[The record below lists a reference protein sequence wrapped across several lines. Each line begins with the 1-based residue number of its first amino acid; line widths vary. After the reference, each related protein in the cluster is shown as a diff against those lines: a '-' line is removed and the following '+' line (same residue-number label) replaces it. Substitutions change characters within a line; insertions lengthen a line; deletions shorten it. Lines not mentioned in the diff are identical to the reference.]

1 MLQVGQLDS
10 AGDRQAS
17 RRQRLPQIGQ
27 LREWRTLRRLL
38 IVRGM
43 QAEQIAAQSH
53 DVSGALAQS
62 RHLHHIDHH
71 LLALRPRAIE
81 SAGNRRISGDRHN
94 SRDIGASAEGDIGF
108 RFARVHNLQ
117 IRHQRQLRISR
128 PNSPYS
134 AHPLAEDKRRANFG
148 DVDEGTNRG
157 QNLKRGSQ
165 VAIQRDLQFC
175 HSQPISSRMGE
186 NRTQYSIVNRR
197 QQQKEAIM
205 TAKIVVVGS
214 FNADLVSYME
224 RMPRPGE
231 TVPGERFATGA
242 GGKGSNQAVA
252 AARLGADVT
261 FIGRVGNDV
270 FAELAYE
277 IWDAEGVKREF
288 VKRDSDVATGVAP
301 ILVDSSGENMIVVVL
316 GANRRI
322 QQSDIDAAR
331 ERIADADMLVVQ
343 LEVNLDIVP
352 YALQAAKA
360 YGVATILNP
369 APAAAISAETI
380 QLADYLTPNEI
391 ELETL
396 SSGDVDD
403 VASAA
408 RALLTRDDQTAV
420 VTLGAEGARIVTP
433 EDSLTVPTYAV
444 DAVDTTGAGDT
455 FNAALAV
462 GLSEGA
468 ALEDAVRFANAAAAL
483 CVTKPGAADSAPYRA
498 DVDALYFGS

>member
-1 MLQVGQLDS
+1 
-10 AGDRQAS
+10 
-17 RRQRLPQIGQ
+17 
-27 LREWRTLRRLL
+27 
-38 IVRGM
+38 
-43 QAEQIAAQSH
+43 
-53 DVSGALAQS
+53 
-62 RHLHHIDHH
+62 
-71 LLALRPRAIE
+71 
-81 SAGNRRISGDRHN
+81 
-94 SRDIGASAEGDIGF
+94 
-108 RFARVHNLQ
+108 
-117 IRHQRQLRISR
+117 
-128 PNSPYS
+128 
-134 AHPLAEDKRRANFG
+134 
-148 DVDEGTNRG
+148 
-157 QNLKRGSQ
+157 
-165 VAIQRDLQFC
+165 
-175 HSQPISSRMGE
+175 
-186 NRTQYSIVNRR
+186 
-197 QQQKEAIM
+197 M

-214 FNADLVSYME
+214 FNADLVSYMK

-231 TVPGERFATGA
+231 TVHGKRFATGA

-352 YALQAAKA
+352 YALQTAKA

-498 DVDALYFGS
+498 DVDALYFGQ